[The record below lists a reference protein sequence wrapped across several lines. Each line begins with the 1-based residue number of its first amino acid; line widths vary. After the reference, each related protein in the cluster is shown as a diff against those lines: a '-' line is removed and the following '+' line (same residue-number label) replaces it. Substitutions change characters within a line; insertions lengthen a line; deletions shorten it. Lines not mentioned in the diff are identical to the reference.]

1 MALDLSN
8 YLASRLI
15 AAGPSRGPYAGIAS
29 GLQNAFARFNAKQ
42 DAADVAATEHSN
54 KLMQLE
60 RAHGYDMELQGLK
73 SGTATLPQNPVQIL
87 PPEAAGMDPKT
98 WKLGVQ
104 DDRVSYGFLNPIR
117 NTKTGVVYL
126 TPSLKQINDPFGT
139 FNAESLQDSGE
150 VGADGMTDA
159 EREIYQS
166 IFQRR

>member
-29 GLQNAFARFNAKQ
+29 GLQNAFTRFNAKQ
-42 DAADVAATEHSN
+42 DAADVMATEHTN
-54 KLMQLE
+54 KLLELE

-73 SGTATLPQNPVQIL
+73 SGGAQVPQNPVQIL
-87 PPEAAGMDPKT
+87 PPEAAGMDPTT

-104 DDRVSYGFLNPIR
+104 NDKVSYGYLNPIR
-117 NTKTGVVYL
+117 NSKTGVIYL
-126 TPSLKQINDPFGT
+126 TPSLKQLNDPFGT
-139 FNAESLQDSGE
+139 FNAESLQDPAE

-159 EREIYQS
+159 ERAIYQS
-166 IFQRR
+166 VFQRR